1 MNYFPLLNLIIL
13 KKNYI
18 FEKNNSE
25 DIKQLVIETMQKY
38 ENQFDK
44 NKVDRKIQDSLWNKF
59 LNYHQIRFENIE
71 EFRKFDNRICNSL
84 LLIINTCLIYKFYL
98 LINILIKNN
107 KT

>member
-13 KKNYI
+13 EENYI

-44 NKVDRKIQDSLWNKF
+44 NKKVDHKIQDSLWNKF
-59 LNYHQIRFENIE
+59 S
-71 EFRKFDNRICNSL
+71 KVPS
-84 LLIINTCLIYKFYL
+84 K
-98 LINILIKNN
+98 
-107 KT
+107 